1 MSKKIINLDSTMNT
15 LKGISD
21 VVNTVEAKSDFN
33 LVQVSINQIIN
44 NKKNNFGMRDI
55 EALAKSMEEYG
66 QLHNAV
72 VRKTDSENSPY
83 KLISGERRWRAAKM
97 LGWHTLTCKVVECSD
112 IEEEQMIIISNIE
125 TREINEVEKAE
136 NVQRLMELTNIK
148 RKNGEDLGGKRTR
161 EIVAEQLN
169 VSPATVQKYIG
180 MKKLIPEFKNMLEKN
195 EIGIDESNQYSQMP
209 EEVQIMVFNS
219 LTNGL
224 KHNAKIAKEL
234 KDKLKSSEKTYAEK
248 IDEMKKEIEN
258 KDNEVKK
265 NNIEANKKIDE
276 SNKRLEQ
283 LKDTYKES
291 EVKFKSADE
300 EIKKYKEQLVKKE
313 QEIKGV
319 GDTLRK
325 KIEEELKNK
334 QSENDGEKNPK
345 VIELRKQIKNEEQ
358 KAEREKTEMLV
369 NFESNNKKLKE
380 LETEKNKLKSLLDK
394 KEIEKKEK
402 LISEENITYNI
413 ELALIAKQTKALF
426 VTLITKM
433 STIKDKEGFEIN
445 AETKKIIAEI
455 SKFDSQL

>member
-1 MSKKIINLDSTMNT
+1 MKKSNGDMKNLKEIST
-15 LKGISD
+15 
-21 VVNTVEAKSDFN
+21 VVNTVEAKADFN
-33 LVQVSINQIIN
+33 LVQIPVNQIIN
-44 NKKNNFGMRDI
+44 NPKNNFGMRDI
-55 EALAKSMEEYG
+55 EKLAESMKEHG
-66 QLHNAV
+66 QVHNAV
-72 VRKTDSENSPY
+72 VRKIEVEGDELPY
-83 KLISGERRWRAAKM
+83 RLISGERRWRASQL
-97 LGWHTLTCKVVECSD
+97 LGWTSLTCKVVECTD
-112 IEEEQMIIISNIE
+112 IEEEQLIIISNME

-136 NVQRLMELTNIK
+136 NVQRLIELTNIK
-148 RKNGEDLGGKRTR
+148 RKNGEDLGGKKTR
-161 EIVAEQLN
+161 VIVAEQLN

-180 MKKLIPEFKNMLEKN
+180 MKKLIPEFKDMLAKN
-195 EIGIDESNQYSQMP
+195 EIGIDESTQYSQMP

-234 KDKLKSSEKTYAEK
+234 KDKLKLSEKTYAEK
-248 IDEMKKEIEN
+248 IEEMKKEIEN

-265 NNIEANKKIDE
+265 TNIEANKKVDE
-276 SNKRLEQ
+276 TTKKLEQ

-313 QEIKGV
+313 EEIKGV

-334 QSENDGEKNPK
+334 PAENDGENNPK
-345 VIELRKQIKNEEQ
+345 VIELRKQIKNEEE
-358 KAEREKTEMLV
+358 KAEKEKAEMLV

-380 LETEKNKLKSLLDK
+380 LEIEKNKFKSLLDK
-394 KEIEKKEK
+394 KEVEKKKK
-402 LISEENITYNI
+402 LISEANITYNI

-426 VTLITKM
+426 VTLVKKM

-445 AETKKIIAEI
+445 AETKEIIAEI
-455 SKFDSQL
+455 SKFESQM